1 MKQKNN
7 GQSNSETEES
17 DSDSSRGPKNCTW
30 DGTVNHEV
38 EEDWPEE
45 DSGDESSDD
54 EVVELEGDE
63 LLASL
68 QRVAE
73 HKAHLRRIRDNSY
86 TEMLRPLTGSDWK
99 GIEKNRRLGY
109 NGQSERTKRRKN
121 LNARNKAGTD
131 AVLRGSSPLHSAGA
145 AMMRAF
151 VSTPAV
157 SGRDLGGGGDASIPS
172 AQGHSADVLD
182 IFTGYL
188 SDLSDDS
195 DSGSDSESSSDLDS
209 GSEQHNS
216 SGPRPQYSPIS
227 ESTPSFP
234 IQVPPPLKRQRHD
247 VPARKSRTNQR
258 EHVRK
263 IREDALKAVQR
274 ALKSRRELAFQ
285 AGMNGLQAY
294 RARAIQ
300 ACLAMVVNKGYS
312 LVPAS
317 EIAAEGNGFARKW
330 GGRLVRVWVREWI
343 SNRSLPASAR
353 GAHVKSFSLLSDPSI
368 LAEMRSYVRSDRWA
382 MNPQKLADFS
392 SRKMVPDVAKQ
403 YLQNI
408 VMTEI
413 PQGLK
418 KYLELELFP
427 RIHLKPANG
436 ISLRTAHEANDGE
449 KKGWVFEDEY
459 PLKKKGQGR
468 GVHQS
473 EVICSTCGWLKEASQ
488 TLEYGKNYEGYW
500 NGELF
505 VKQLKEKIIPAFE
518 REHGAG
524 YRMLLIVDNSQGHS
538 AYAPDALLTSRMN
551 LRPGGKQAH
560 MRDGWYIRDGIR
572 VCQAMDFPPDHPT
585 YPSQPKGMKQRYL
598 REHCDYTFQTLQS
611 NMPKAM
617 ASVDLKTIRL
627 WEHRMI
633 RWMEAYRLGL
643 GAKEAQLRVKEF
655 SSRKY
660 KSHRRVPETLA
671 SLFDTDPS

>member
-1 MKQKNN
+1 
-7 GQSNSETEES
+7 
-17 DSDSSRGPKNCTW
+17 
-30 DGTVNHEV
+30 
-38 EEDWPEE
+38 
-45 DSGDESSDD
+45 
-54 EVVELEGDE
+54 
-63 LLASL
+63 
-68 QRVAE
+68 
-73 HKAHLRRIRDNSY
+73 
-86 TEMLRPLTGSDWK
+86 
-99 GIEKNRRLGY
+99 
-109 NGQSERTKRRKN
+109 
-121 LNARNKAGTD
+121 
-131 AVLRGSSPLHSAGA
+131 
-145 AMMRAF
+145 MRAF

-436 ISLRTAHEANDGE
+436 ISLRTARRWLHRQGFRYTEHHKALYFDGHERPDVVQYRQDIFLPAMASYRSRIVEYVIGNVEREVDKAQNYVERRIVVACHDETTAQANDGE

-505 VKQLKEKIIPAFE
+505 VKQVRI
-518 REHGAG
+518 
-524 YRMLLIVDNSQGHS
+524 
-538 AYAPDALLTSRMN
+538 
-551 LRPGGKQAH
+551 
-560 MRDGWYIRDGIR
+560 
-572 VCQAMDFPPDHPT
+572 
-585 YPSQPKGMKQRYL
+585 
-598 REHCDYTFQTLQS
+598 
-611 NMPKAM
+611 
-617 ASVDLKTIRL
+617 
-627 WEHRMI
+627 
-633 RWMEAYRLGL
+633 
-643 GAKEAQLRVKEF
+643 
-655 SSRKY
+655 
-660 KSHRRVPETLA
+660 
-671 SLFDTDPS
+671 